1 MSGYEPKTIQ
11 SVEFLGVV
19 ISSHVASV
27 PHVAFMHSAQPIKM
41 ILTTEVIPNPGTTP
55 KQTVKWSK
63 FFRVLNRKRSQWIKK
78 YIIIIVIN
86 EIMDCS
92 VVRETIKLSYFG
104 PCKKLSYGFSRKSG
118 DHFAGRIIPWFI
130 CKTFLYHLYDGRGL
144 LTGFLFFAEGNKRKM
159 ECIQEWFLDHIQVID
174 SLPIMILLIVRYMA

>member
-104 PCKKLSYGFSRKSG
+104 PCKKLIYGFSRKSG

-130 CKTFLYHLYDGRGL
+130 CKTLLYHSYNERGL
-144 LTGFLFFAEGNKRKM
+144 
-159 ECIQEWFLDHIQVID
+159 FLDFFF
-174 SLPIMILLIVRYMA
+174 LLKGIKERWNAFKNGFWTIYRW

>member
-1 MSGYEPKTIQ
+1 MSGYEPRTIQ

-27 PHVAFMHSAQPIKM
+27 PHIAFMHSAQP
-41 ILTTEVIPNPGTTP
+41 L
-55 KQTVKWSK
+55 KWSWLLK
-63 FFRVLNRKRSQWIKK
+63 SSPILGQHPNRPWNDPNFFRVLNPKRSQWIKK
-78 YIIIIVIN
+78 YIIFIVIN
-86 EIMDCS
+86 GIMDCS

-130 CKTFLYHLYDGRGL
+130 CKTFLYHSYNERGL
-144 LTGFLFFAEGNKRKM
+144 
-159 ECIQEWFLDHIQVID
+159 FLDFFF
-174 SLPIMILLIVRYMA
+174 LLKGIKERWNAFKNGFWTIYRW